1 MIYFHKPQ
9 CVHITKIYQ
18 EYNFENYTLLQA
30 YITHT
35 LTSNYLIKA
44 LIRIISQRLILICFN
59 NNMFDPGLYL
69 SQHYVNKIGRII

>member
-18 EYNFENYTLLQA
+18 EYSFENYTLLQV

-35 LTSNYLIKA
+35 LVSNYLIKA
-44 LIRIISQRLILICFN
+44 LIRIISQRLILIRFN
-59 NNMFDPGLYL
+59 NNICDPEFYL
-69 SQHYVNKIGRII
+69 SQHYVNRIGRIL